1 MSGTL
6 TTSASPHYEA
16 TTRGLTVRVRPQYL
30 PDQSDP
36 QARRGVWAYFID
48 IENRSAETVQ
58 LLTRR
63 WTITDGRGH
72 VEEVAG
78 PGVVGD
84 QPTLHPGERYSY
96 TSGCPLQTDS
106 GVMVGAYGMITQGG
120 EPFDI
125 AIPAFSL
132 DLPGERRVM
141 N

>member
-6 TTSASPHYEA
+6 TTPAAPHYEA
-16 TTRGLTVRVRPQYL
+16 TTRNLTVKVRPKYL
-30 PDQSDP
+30 PDQSEP
-36 QARRGVWAYFID
+36 EARRWVWAYAID
-48 IENRSAETVQ
+48 IENRGAETVQ
-58 LLTRR
+58 LLTRQ
-63 WTITDGRGH
+63 WTITDGRGR

-96 TSGCPLQTDS
+96 TSGCPLPTSS
-106 GVMVGAYGMITQGG
+106 GVMVGVYGMITEGG

-132 DLPGERRVM
+132 DMPGERRVM